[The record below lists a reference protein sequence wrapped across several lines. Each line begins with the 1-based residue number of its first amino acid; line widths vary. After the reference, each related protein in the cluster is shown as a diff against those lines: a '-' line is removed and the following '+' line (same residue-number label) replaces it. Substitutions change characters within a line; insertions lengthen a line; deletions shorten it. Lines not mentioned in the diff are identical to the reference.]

1 MTKRYSIVI
10 EHGPGGC
17 SAYSPDVPGCVAAAK
32 TERELRRLMAKAIA
46 FHLEG
51 LRVAGQPLPEPTST
65 VDYVLVAA

>member
-10 EHGPGGC
+10 EHGSDGC

-32 TERELRRLMAKAIA
+32 TERELRRLMAEAIA
-46 FHLEG
+46 FHIEG

-65 VDYVLVAA
+65 VDYVHVAA